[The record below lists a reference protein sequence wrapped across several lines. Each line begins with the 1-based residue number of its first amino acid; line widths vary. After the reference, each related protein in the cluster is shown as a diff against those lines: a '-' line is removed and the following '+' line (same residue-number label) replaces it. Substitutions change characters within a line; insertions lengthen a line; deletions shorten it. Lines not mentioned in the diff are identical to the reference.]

1 MAVIVEDGSGVA
13 GANSYQIRADYI
25 AYALTLG
32 ITITDDD
39 TADNQLVK
47 AAQYIDSKEAT
58 LIGYKVERE
67 QAMGYPR
74 YNLWID
80 GESWQSDEVP
90 IQAIKAQREYALDVN
105 SGVDLFNRPQNP
117 NLITTKER
125 VEGAIDVEYAVPENV
140 AQNTSRTSMGDAYL
154 SALVENA
161 GQGSIPLVRV

>member
-1 MAVIVEDGSGVA
+1 MAVIVETGAGVEN
-13 GANSYQIRADYI
+13 ANSYQARADYI

-32 ITITDDD
+32 ITIADDE

-47 AAQYIDSKEAT
+47 AAQYIDSKEST
-58 LIGYKVERE
+58 LKGYKVERE

-74 YNLWID
+74 FNLWID
-80 GESWQSDEVP
+80 GESWASDEVP
-90 IQAIKAQREYALDVN
+90 LQAVRAQREYALDVN

-117 NLITTKER
+117 ELITKSER
-125 VEGAIDVEYAVPENV
+125 VEGAVDVEYAVPDTV